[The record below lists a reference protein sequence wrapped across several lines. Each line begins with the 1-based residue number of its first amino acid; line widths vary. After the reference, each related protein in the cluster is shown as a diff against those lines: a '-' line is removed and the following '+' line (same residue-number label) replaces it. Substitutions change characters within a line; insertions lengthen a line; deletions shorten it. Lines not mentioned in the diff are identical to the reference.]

1 MNLKDTCAEEGITLA
16 EGKEK
21 YNLSHWNQT
30 VAVNET
36 ESKDTIPLEEL
47 VEAIETESK
56 EVAPKVVEEEV
67 DPKLV
72 ELSIR
77 SMGNKSPYWK

>member
-1 MNLKDTCAEEGITLA
+1 MNLKDKCKEDGITLA

-36 ESKDTIPLEEL
+36 ESKETIPLEEL

-56 EVAPKVVEEEV
+56 EVAPKVVEAI